1 MWLVLAWP
9 GNAALAMPAAPQ
21 LARIAQDSAQSGSQ
35 AQTAVQEK
43 QPDQKPA
50 QEDDVQE
57 QNPPTS
63 NEPGGETRKNAS
75 QEPSGTG
82 SKPSAV
88 PEQNPE
94 VKSGTPAGS
103 SAQAPAGEESKQPA
117 TKAPAKKTT
126 KKKKK
131 RHDSKEPAQTE
142 PAKQETPGPD
152 PAAGKV
158 VVKEGSTPDPTIQLS
173 TGPNKQQAPQQVQNT
188 NQLLAATDE
197 NLKKAA
203 GRQLNSNQQEMVKQI
218 HMYMEQSK
226 AATESG
232 DLVSARNLAIKAQL
246 LSQEIVKE

>member
-9 GNAALAMPAAPQ
+9 GNPALAMPVVP
-21 LARIAQDSAQSGSQ
+21 LSARIAQDSAQSGPQS
-35 AQTAVQEK
+35 QTAAPEEQK
-43 QPDQKPA
+43 PDQKEDA
-50 QEDDVQE
+50 QQ

-63 NEPGGETRKNAS
+63 KKPGGETPKNAL
-75 QEPSGTG
+75 QEPSDNNG
-82 SKPSAV
+82 KPSPA

-94 VKSGTPAGS
+94 VKTGAPANS
-103 SAQAPAGEESKQPA
+103 SAQVPAGEESKQPA
-117 TKAPAKKTT
+117 KKVPAKSTT

-142 PAKQETPGPD
+142 PAKQEAPGPD
-152 PAAGKV
+152 PATGKV
-158 VVKEGSTPDPTIQLS
+158 VVKDGSTPDPTIQLS

-188 NQLLAATDE
+188 NQLLAAADE

-203 GRQLNSNQQEMVKQI
+203 GRQLNSSQQEMVKQI
-218 HMYMEQSK
+218 HTYMEQSK
-226 AATESG
+226 AATETG